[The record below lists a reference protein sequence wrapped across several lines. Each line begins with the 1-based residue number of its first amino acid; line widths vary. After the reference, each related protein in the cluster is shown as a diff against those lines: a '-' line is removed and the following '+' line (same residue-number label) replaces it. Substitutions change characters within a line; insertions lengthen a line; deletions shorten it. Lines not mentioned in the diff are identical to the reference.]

1 MTAVTFNG
9 TDLTNRFIVGDQ
21 KRPLPEFR
29 VSTMQVDG
37 ADGEVYGGST
47 IGPRFLSFRVT
58 SIGRTPRQ
66 LQDDAKFLMALLAVR
81 QPTALTISDERT
93 EGNVQLVRYAVPT
106 GSFDADEYVRAGSWV
121 LQFVQPDPYLYGQT
135 RTQSVTANTTTEIF
149 VDGNAPAEWE
159 MHVVPSSGATSH
171 TFNYGSHKVVFSGTF
186 DGSMALDVD
195 SKTGVVETSV
205 SGVGLTSGTTIVPVE
220 TGTVELLSSSGNAT
234 FTWRE
239 RWL

>member
-106 GSFDADEYVRAGSWV
+106 GSFDADEYVRAGSWS
-121 LQFVQPDPYLYGQT
+121 LQFVQPDPYLYGT
-135 RTQSVTANTTTEIF
+135 EHTQSVASGSTVSIS
-149 VDGNAPAEWE
+149 VDGNAPAEWT
-159 MHVVPSSGATSH
+159 VTATPSSGATSY
-171 TFNYGSHKVVFSGTF
+171 TFEYGTKKVVFDGTF
-186 DGSMALDVD
+186 DGTKAISVN
-195 SKTGVVETSV
+195 SRTGTV
-205 SGVGLTSGTTIVPVE
+205 STGAVGNGLTNATTIEPVGP
-220 TGTVELLSSSGNAT
+220 GTVELKSSSGTAT
-234 FTWRE
+234 FRWRE